1 MKYVDTMRNNPVV
14 LLHGWLHSS
23 EIWGQVKALDKKG
36 LTFLSPDLPGFG
48 NMPLPDE
55 HEGPVASLTIFVQRY
70 LQGVFNQQGPC
81 VVIADSLS
89 GIIMLNLL
97 TSDFLQDVSVTR
109 KQESQ
114 SRVPGAH
121 SEDLTFSSRTDQN
134 AIRHIVLLGTP
145 VDGLPVLLRYSR
157 KITPLQYLI
166 NRFKTVP
173 EDIAHAI
180 IRYGNH
186 FTMHNRTV
194 ELGPL
199 ISGLRQADSDFS
211 VRLFDNLMSPYEPRK
226 IQNPENI
233 PVTVLRG
240 RHDKIV
246 SAKSSRQ
253 LAHLLDAS
261 YKEIPDSGHTPMLE
275 NPQALLSI
283 IYDILES
290 KKN

>member
-1 MKYVDTMRNNPVV
+1 MDMPVV
-14 LLHGWLHSS
+14 LLHGWLHSG

-36 LTFLSPDLPGFG
+36 LTFHSPDLPGFG
-48 NMPLPDE
+48 NVPPPDE
-55 HEGPVASLTIFVQRY
+55 QEEPIVWLTIFVQRY
-70 LQGVFNQQGPC
+70 LQGVFDLHGPC

-114 SRVPGAH
+114 SRLPGAH

-134 AIRHIVLLGTP
+134 AIRHLVLLGTP
-145 VDGLPVLLRYSR
+145 VDGLPAFVHRLRKTIPLKLLIDSF
-157 KITPLQYLI
+157 KVFPIGITQ
-166 NRFKTVP
+166 
-173 EDIAHAI
+173 AM

-211 VRLFDNLMSPYEPRK
+211 VRLFDDLMSPYEPRK